1 MYLLSVC
8 DHTQR
13 SQPSALFRIVFVA
26 FLFPLSVEYQWSSEW
41 ASQIFL
47 VALLAYVRRWCVFC
61 LTTIMKQFVDS
72 EGRFIP
78 VDLKIDNKIIATG
91 KIYALN
97 SVILNFFFP
106 LRLLNNTLLHG
117 VVTILTI
124 VYSTCVV
131 QFFSHR
137 YQAILQ
143 CNQGPI
149 YG

>member
-13 SQPSALFRIVFVA
+13 SQPSALFRILFIA
-26 FLFPLSVEYQWSSEW
+26 FLFPLSVEYLWSSEW

-61 LTTIMKQFVDS
+61 LTTNVKQFVDS

-78 VDLKIDNKIIATG
+78 VDLKIDNKIIAAG

-97 SVILNFFFP
+97 SVILNFFF
-106 LRLLNNTLLHG
+106 
-117 VVTILTI
+117 
-124 VYSTCVV
+124 
-131 QFFSHR
+131 F
-137 YQAILQ
+137 
-143 CNQGPI
+143 
-149 YG
+149 

>member
-1 MYLLSVC
+1 MYLFSVC

-13 SQPSALFRIVFVA
+13 SQPSALFRIVLIA
-26 FLFPLSVEYQWSSEW
+26 FLFPLSVEYLWSSER

-47 VALLAYVRRWCVFC
+47 VALLAYVWRWCVFC

-97 SVILNFFFP
+97 SVILNFFF
-106 LRLLNNTLLHG
+106 L
-117 VVTILTI
+117 
-124 VYSTCVV
+124 
-131 QFFSHR
+131 
-137 YQAILQ
+137 
-143 CNQGPI
+143 
-149 YG
+149 

>member
-13 SQPSALFRIVFVA
+13 SQPSALFRFVFLIA
-26 FLFPLSVEYQWSSEW
+26 FLFPLSVEYLLSSEW

-91 KIYALN
+91 KIYALK
-97 SVILNFFFP
+97 SLIL
-106 LRLLNNTLLHG
+106 
-117 VVTILTI
+117 I
-124 VYSTCVV
+124 
-131 QFFSHR
+131 FFSFK
-137 YQAILQ
+137 AVK
-143 CNQGPI
+143 
-149 YG
+149 